1 MRINKIISQISFK
14 GYEIPD
20 DLNRRKKPNKNQIIS
35 TEEAE
40 ILLGKKNKI
49 NYIA

>member
-1 MRINKIISQISFK
+1 MRVNKILSQISFK
-14 GYEIPD
+14 RNEIPE
-20 DLNRRKKPNKNQIIS
+20 DLGRKKRIKENQVIP

-49 NYIA
+49 NYFA

>member
-1 MRINKIISQISFK
+1 MKVDKILSQISFK
-14 GYEIPD
+14 RNEIPE
-20 DLNRRKKPNKNQIIS
+20 DLDRKKRIEKNQVIS
-35 TEEAE
+35 TKEAE

>member
-1 MRINKIISQISFK
+1 MKINKILSQISFK
-14 GYEIPD
+14 GNNIPE
-20 DLNRRKKPNKNQIIS
+20 DLDRKKRIEEKQVIS

-49 NYIA
+49 NYII

>member
-1 MRINKIISQISFK
+1 MKVDKILSQISFK
-14 GYEIPD
+14 RNEIPE
-20 DLNRRKKPNKNQIIS
+20 DLDRKKRIGENQVMS

-49 NYIA
+49 NYFA